1 MFSFVTGK
9 SRKTARNGYTFPPN
23 LYKSIIYIIHI
34 YILVNCIIP
43 LSVLLL
49 IYIFVNCVYIYNL
62 YKLENKFIVILDVT
76 FPFILPGWKTEKTQ
90 TGFLMISPKMAT
102 DRRRAENDDCSGGRG
117 LPLGSVRTLDPTTRG
132 GGQSGLPT
140 VRTV

>member
-43 LSVLLL
+43 LSVLLM

-62 YKLENKFIVILDVT
+62 YKLENKFIVIVIIPNLQTLLHHSYIITNHQTLLDNSD
-76 FPFILPGWKTEKTQ
+76 ILNQPSNAITSSIYIIIIQIYQ
-90 TGFLMISPKMAT
+90 TIKHYYIIHIYHNYSDIS
-102 DRRRAENDDCSGGRG
+102 NHQ
-117 LPLGSVRTLDPTTRG
+117 TL
-132 GGQSGLPT
+132 
-140 VRTV
+140 

>member
-9 SRKTARNGYTFPPN
+9 SRKTARNGYTFPHN

-62 YKLENKFIVILDVT
+62 YKLENKFIVHCSM
-76 FPFILPGWKTEKTQ
+76 FIVH
-90 TGFLMISPKMAT
+90 S
-102 DRRRAENDDCSGGRG
+102 S
-117 LPLGSVRTLDPTTRG
+117 
-132 GGQSGLPT
+132 
-140 VRTV
+140 